1 MTRDYIG
8 YENKTQHFVHVS
20 IMHLNINIWIVRT
33 RFVRGYVVLVGFKRG
48 PVNCNGKHV
57 NLMKPE
63 PKQQYHKKYVWEV
76 WYFETNILSTIVDIL
91 TYTWNI
97 ASL

>member
-1 MTRDYIG
+1 MR
-8 YENKTQHFVHVS
+8 S
-20 IMHLNINIWIVRT
+20 

-63 PKQQYHKKYVWEV
+63 TKQQHHKNYVWEV
-76 WYFETNILSTIVDIL
+76 WYFETHILSTIVDIL

-97 ASL
+97 ASLYSKYYITEKTLYYNKPII